1 LSRLKVLICEDN
13 LLTRKVLEI
22 TMLKMDFDVVVAGD
36 GMQGIAQLKEEDVQL
51 IITDINMPY
60 NSGLELLDYVRKNS
74 KTRIPV
80 IVVTN
85 INLDDTRKHAAE
97 LGADAFLPKP
107 FDPEKLKKAVED
119 IGLASKHK
127 VF

>member
-1 LSRLKVLICEDN
+1 VLICEDN

>member
-1 LSRLKVLICEDN
+1 MLICEDN